1 MLKSMTGFS
10 RTEERT
16 GLCIV
21 ALEIS
26 SVNHRNQEIS
36 VRLPREI
43 SHLEPMIQQK
53 LRSSSRRGKIQARVD
68 ISWDSA
74 VKASRIEP
82 EVLKGYAKE
91 MQDIRVQ
98 LGMKGEV
105 NLELLLPLPGAVSS
119 QETAGS
125 ELEGVLKDAVETIL
139 DRGIEEWDSMRVK
152 EGEHLQGAILDL
164 MIQFGNITGV
174 IEDKWS
180 TAREKALSSVRER
193 ISRVL
198 GAYAPAVDE
207 NRIAQEIVLI
217 SDKWDITEEIARSS
231 SHVDKFLGLV
241 HNDEVSGKT
250 LDFLLQEMN
259 REINTIA
266 SKVQDPEVR
275 WAAVEAKG
283 LLESIREQVQ
293 NVE

>member
-16 GLCIV
+16 GLGTF

-74 VKASRIEP
+74 VRASRIES
-82 EVLKGYAKE
+82 EVLKGYAQE
-91 MQDIRVQ
+91 MQDIRDQ
-98 LGMKGEV
+98 LGLKGEV
-105 NLELLLPLPGAVSS
+105 DLELLLTLPGAVSS
-119 QETAGS
+119 QETDS
-125 ELEGVLKDAVETIL
+125 NELEGVLRDAVGTIL
-139 DRGIEEWDSMRVK
+139 DRGIEEWDSMRAK
-152 EGEHLQGAILDL
+152 EGKHLQEAILGS
-164 MIQFGNITGV
+164 MIQFRDVTGV
-174 IEDKWS
+174 IEGKWS
-180 TAREKALSSVRER
+180 TARDKALGSLRER
-193 ISRVL
+193 VSQVL
-198 GAYAPAVDE
+198 GANGPAVDE
-207 NRIAQEIVLI
+207 SRIAQEIVLL